1 MQMVEVVRGHDEVDG
16 PPPGVDIPGVEMSS
30 SCVGA
35 ELLEVCGDELWSDD
49 ERRSNT
55 FSSCYVKVN
64 DPPLPSHAPTADR

>member
-30 SCVGA
+30 SCGGA

-49 ERRSNT
+49 ERPSNT

-64 DPPLPSHAPTADR
+64 DPPLRSHATTADR